1 MFKKVL
7 IANRGEIAVRIVRA
21 CAELG
26 LGTVA
31 IYSHADKN
39 ALHVSLAD
47 KSVCVGPAPSA
58 KSYLNMDAILS
69 ACKITGAEA
78 VHPGVGFL
86 SENAEFAERC
96 AEQGICFIGPKAEV
110 IRSLGNKANAKSA
123 AAAAGVPTIPG
134 SAGVVREQRE
144 AEACAQSMG
153 FPVLIKACAGG
164 GGRGIRQVDCVGQ
177 LPEALAITREEAL
190 RFFGCGDVYLEKKL
204 LNPRHV
210 EVQILAD
217 SFGNAV
223 YLGERDCSLQRRHQK
238 VLEECPSPSIVL
250 TDEIREKMG
259 KAAVRIA
266 QQVGYTGVGTVEF
279 LLDSNGSFYFME
291 MNTRIQVEH
300 PITELVW
307 GVDLVE
313 WQIRVAQGE
322 RLPFVQ
328 SDLHPKGHA
337 IECRINAETP
347 EENFAPS
354 VGTLSNLRLP
364 GGGGIRLDT
373 AVYEG
378 YSIPPYYD
386 NLLLKLIAY
395 APTREQAAAKMQ
407 QAIRE
412 FSVTGVD
419 TNAAF
424 QMKLLQSKAFL
435 SAQYDICTLES
446 ESSIAAL
453 LTKGTF

>member
-1 MFKKVL
+1 MFEKVL
-7 IANRGEIAVRIVRA
+7 IANRGEIAVRILRA
-21 CAELG
+21 CTELG

-31 IYSHADKN
+31 ICSQADKN
-39 ALHVSLAD
+39 ALHVQLAD
-47 KSVCVGPAPSA
+47 RSVCVGPAPSA

-69 ACKITGAEA
+69 ACKITGADA

-96 AEQGICFIGPKAEV
+96 EEQGICFIGPKAKV
-110 IRSLGNKANAKSA
+110 IRKMGDKANAKRA

-134 SAGVVREQRE
+134 SPGVVREQKE
-144 AEACAQSMG
+144 AEVCAQSMG

-177 LPEALAITREEAL
+177 LPEALAVTREEAL

-217 SFGNAV
+217 SFGNMV

-238 VLEECPSPSIVL
+238 VLEECPSPSTAL
-250 TDEIREKMG
+250 TDEVRRKMG
-259 KAAVRIA
+259 EAAVRVA
-266 QQVGYTGVGTVEF
+266 RQVGYTGVGTVEF
-279 LLDSNGSFYFME
+279 LLDHDGSFYFME

-313 WQIRVAQGE
+313 WQIRVARGE
-322 RLPFVQ
+322 RLTFGQ
-328 SDLHPKGHA
+328 SDLLARGHA

-347 EENFAPS
+347 EKNFAPS
-354 VGTLSNLRLP
+354 VGTLTNLRLP
-364 GGGGIRLDT
+364 GGSGIRLDT

-386 NLLLKLIAY
+386 NLLVKLIAH
-395 APTREQAAAKMQ
+395 APTREQAAAKMR

-412 FSVTGVD
+412 FSVSGVD

-424 QMKLLQSKAFL
+424 QMRLLQSEAFQ

-446 ESSIAAL
+446 EESIAAL
-453 LTKGTF
+453 V